1 MSRVRQL
8 QKTLSRWF
16 KPVELAG
23 RYFFEWLAGW
33 LLASEPQARIEL
45 PARPRFLVVRLDQRV
60 GNLLLL
66 TPFLASLRRNFPD
79 AHIALLCH
87 EKVDRVVAQQPH
99 VDERFHYVK
108 WGFFS
113 DRSIFA
119 LLRRLRA
126 KSFDVAFDA
135 GSFDTA
141 SITHPLLTRLA
152 GAKSTV
158 GVQRPRVGRMFNL
171 SVGRPAVSLPES
183 EQRQALLSVFGE
195 STERVKQMT
204 YVSTHRLQA
213 LQTEH
218 AAFVA
223 SVTSDPANTLVFIVG
238 GRLPSRQLSTEEWGA
253 VINSL
258 PPNRRVCL
266 VFGPGEREQAERLL
280 QLVPRATLAP
290 DSTLDQ
296 LAVLASLVRGVVG
309 HDTGTSHLAA
319 AVGARLLVV
328 FVATDPERYG
338 HRAPG
343 QTWVDVRGANSSAR
357 VQAVCDAVR
366 AWEAEA

>member
-1 MSRVRQL
+1 MSSPL

-23 RYFFEWLAGW
+23 RYFLEWLAGW
-33 LLASEPQARIEL
+33 LLVSTPQERIEL
-45 PARPRFLVVRLDQRV
+45 PVRPRFLVVRLDQRV

-113 DRSIFA
+113 HRSIFA
-119 LLRRLRA
+119 LLKRLRA
-126 KSFDVAFDA
+126 KQFDVAFDA

-152 GAKSTV
+152 GAKYTV
-158 GVQRPRVGRMFNL
+158 GVQRPRVGRMF
-171 SVGRPAVSLPES
+171 SVRVPRPEMSLPES
-183 EQRQALLSVFGE
+183 EQRQALLGVFGE
-195 STERVKQMT
+195 SAQRVKLMT
-204 YVSTHRLQA
+204 YVSASRFQTM
-213 LQTEH
+213 QTEH
-218 AAFVA
+218 AEFVA
-223 SVTSDPANTLVFIVG
+223 SVTSDPANTIVFIVG
-238 GRLPSRQLSTEEWGA
+238 GRLPARQLSTEEWGA
-253 VINSL
+253 IINTV
-258 PPNRRVCL
+258 PAARRVSL
-266 VFGPGEREQAERLL
+266 VFGPGERDQAERLL

-290 DSTLDQ
+290 DSTLDE
-296 LAVLASLVRGVVG
+296 LAVLASQVRGVVG

-343 QTWVDVRGANSSAR
+343 QTWVDVRGADSGAR
-357 VQAVCDAVR
+357 VTAVCQALQV
-366 AWEAEA
+366 WEAES